1 MKNIFFAAAVF
12 LVMMCSVIFAADIP
26 DTVRIGIN
34 ASSPSS
40 LVKLSSD
47 NGIYTYSNF
56 AAGDSGGEGPYLIDQ
71 SVTVTISDS
80 GTLCCNGIDSGETQL
95 DFFKA
100 SEFIKCDGR
109 LYRGDI
115 RLMVKNGGILIVN
128 IVKTDE
134 YLYGVVGREMSEG
147 FPIEALKAQAVA
159 ARNYM
164 VISMGRHSFE
174 GFDLCNGVHC
184 QAYGAVASEGEKVKE
199 AVDETS
205 GKLLLYK
212 GAPVQCYYYSSNG
225 GYSENSENV
234 WVAEL
239 GYLKGKKDPFE
250 QADRISDYNWSVT
263 FTASEIKN
271 TLAQRN
277 IDIGDIKDV
286 KVTEYSENNH
296 ALELLIT
303 GTAGTKSYYKD
314 NIRAA
319 MPKGLKST
327 LFTVEKSGGETYSM
341 VLTANGL
348 ISVVTPDSD
357 VLSGNGRVH
366 IGGGSEEISFTFKG
380 SGNGHGV
387 GMSQYGAMFM
397 AEQGYSYI
405 DILKFYFTDT
415 EIAD

>member
-1 MKNIFFAAAVF
+1 MKKIFFAAAV
-12 LVMMCSVIFAADIP
+12 LIIMMCSVIFAADIP
-26 DTVRIGIN
+26 ETVRIGIN

-40 LVKLSSD
+40 AVKLSSE
-47 NGIYTYSNF
+47 GGVYTYSSF
-56 AAGDSGGEGPYLIDQ
+56 ADDNVGEGPYLIGQ
-71 SVTVTISDS
+71 SVTVTLSDN
-80 GTLCCNGIDSGETQL
+80 GTLCCNETDSGENEI
-95 DFFKA
+95 DFFKTT
-100 SEFIKCDGR
+100 EFITCEGR

-128 IVKTDE
+128 ILKPDE
-134 YLYGVVGREMSEG
+134 YLYGVVGREMSES

-164 VISMGRHSFE
+164 VISMGRHSSD

-184 QAYGAVASEGEKVKE
+184 QAYGAVASEGEKIKA

-205 GKLLLYK
+205 GTLLLYK
-212 GAPVQCYYYSSNG
+212 GVPVQCYYYSSNG

-250 QADRISDYNWSVT
+250 QADRIHDYNWSVT
-263 FTASEIKN
+263 FTAEEIKN

-286 KVTEYSENNH
+286 KVTKYSDNNH

-303 GTAGTKSYYKD
+303 GTDGTKSYYKD
-314 NIRAA
+314 NIRAS
-319 MPKGLKST
+319 MPKSLKST
-327 LFTVEKSGGETYSM
+327 LFTVEKSGGETYSK

-348 ISVVTPDSD
+348 VSIQTPDSD
-357 VLSGNGRVH
+357 VLSGNGKVH
-366 IGGGSEEISFTFKG
+366 IGGGSKELSFTFTG

-405 DILKFYFTDT
+405 DILKFYFEDT